1 MSRISDRLSC
11 AVACAVAMLL
21 ISCGG
26 GANESTAPARSGAAA
41 PAAVPIDPETTG
53 NVSGKVTFEGT
64 PPAPQ
69 PIKLS
74 SDPYCESANSGLTT
88 ETQMVGANGAMG
100 NVFVYVKDG
109 LGNRE
114 FAAPSEPVMLD
125 QKGCHYTPHVIGIQV
140 GQPLQIINSDN
151 TLHNVH
157 GLAKANKEFN
167 AGQPIQGMKMT
178 HTFSTAEVM
187 VPFKCDVHSWMNAW
201 VGVLEHPYYSVT
213 GPDGTFS
220 LKGLPPGTYTIEAW
234 HEKLGTQTQMV
245 TIAAK
250 ETKDVAFTFKG
261 A

>member
-1 MSRISDRLSC
+1 MRRLTDRLSC
-11 AVACAVAMLL
+11 AVLCTAAVIL

-26 GANESTAPARSGAAA
+26 GTNQSAVPASSGAAA
-41 PAAVPIDPETTG
+41 PAATPVDSATAG
-53 NVSGKVTFEGT
+53 NVSGKVTIEGT
-64 PPAPQ
+64 APAPQ

-74 SDPYCESANSGLTT
+74 SDPYCEGVNSGLTT
-88 ETQMVGANGAMG
+88 EAEIVGPGG
-100 NVFVYVKDG
+100 VVQNVFVYVKDG
-109 LGNRE
+109 LGDRT

-167 AGQPIQGMKMT
+167 AGQPIQGMKTT
-178 HTFSTAEVM
+178 HTFSTKEVM
-187 VPFKCDVHSWMNAW
+187 VPFKCDVHGWMNAW
-201 VGVLEHPYYSVT
+201 VGVLDHPYYSVT

-245 TIAAK
+245 TLGAK

>member
-1 MSRISDRLSC
+1 MNRLSGWLSC
-11 AVACAVAMLL
+11 AAVCTATVLL
-21 ISCGG
+21 ISCGSG
-26 GANESTAPARSGAAA
+26 TNQSAVPASSGATAPAAT
-41 PAAVPIDPETTG
+41 PIDSATAG
-53 NVSGKVTFEGT
+53 SVSGKVTFEGT

-74 SDPYCESANSGLTT
+74 SDPFCESANSGLTT
-88 ETQMVGANGAMG
+88 ETEMVGANGVMG

-109 LGNRE
+109 LGSRT
-114 FAAPSEPVMLD
+114 FAPPSDPVTLD
-125 QKGCHYTPHVIGIQV
+125 QKGCRYTPHVIGIQA
-140 GQPLQIINSDN
+140 GQPLQVINSDN

-178 HTFSTAEVM
+178 HTFSTKEVM

-201 VGVLEHPYYSVT
+201 VGVLDHPYYSVS

-245 TIAAK
+245 TIGEK
-250 ETKDVAFTFKG
+250 EAKDVAFTFKG